1 MDTEID
7 IYKVLDYLRD
17 NSGKYAKAKADRIYL
32 EEFRKSLKAKLM
44 VKYQR
49 EGVSSVVA
57 QERDAYADPE
67 YETLL
72 EGLKEAVEREEYLR
86 WMLIAAQAKISV
98 WQSLG
103 ANARAES
110 KNV

>member
-1 MDTEID
+1 MDNQID
-7 IYKVLDYLRD
+7 IYKVLDYIRD
-17 NSGKYAKAKADRIYL
+17 NAGKYAQAKADRVYL
-32 EEFRKSLKAKLM
+32 EEFRKSLKSKLM
-44 VKYQR
+44 VQYQH
-49 EGVSSVVA
+49 EGVNSVVA

-67 YETLL
+67 YMTLL
-72 EGLKEAVEREEYLR
+72 EGLKEAVAREEHLR
-86 WMLIAAQAKISV
+86 WMLIAAQAKVSV